1 MLALI
6 RDDAEAPDVEVI
18 EDDRGAWLYSPVTSR
33 GEAVGVLE
41 LRVPAHPDRQAI
53 AEVAEAGHALAYIVI
68 ANRRYTDLFEWGQ
81 RSVPLS
87 LAAEI
92 QRRLL
97 PATYIFSA
105 VVMTGFCGV

>member
-1 MLALI
+1 MIA
-6 RDDAEAPDVEVI
+6 
-18 EDDRGAWLYSPVTSR
+18 PVTSR

-41 LRVPAHPDRQAI
+41 LILPFEPEPMTLEDVELAAHQ
-53 AEVAEAGHALAYIVI
+53 LAYMVI

-81 RSVPLS
+81 RTVPLS

-97 PATYIFSA
+97 PASFTCEADQFTTPRACAS
-105 VVMTGFCGV
+105 TGTAGSRGSG